1 MKLVKVGAIQCLV
14 TFMIINTTT
23 YDLLLGLEFLIKI
36 GHVVNVE
43 KKTIQVRRGIGNN
56 IQILPLNMVNMLQI
70 VKEKVQ
76 PKSNV
81 NAMMMLEGPQKVPL

>member
-1 MKLVKVGAIQCLV
+1 
-14 TFMIINTTT
+14 MIINTAI
-23 YDLLLGLEFLIKI
+23 YDLLLGLDFLIKI
-36 GHVVNVE
+36 GHVVNVKKE
-43 KKTIQVRRGIGNN
+43 KIQVRQGVGNN

-81 NAMMMLEGPQKVPL
+81 NAMMMLEGPRQVAIIDDVQFLHVILKRS